1 MKHNSILYKLS
12 IFSIAILAFTSCDS
26 VIDKDPVLQTTDTNV
41 FSSKDKIESNLL
53 GIYSDVKN
61 FLAYKGYAYSDIR
74 GDDVY
79 SLSNNVYNCY
89 SVYEMAIGESTEDNT
104 NAWSSLYRAINET
117 NTFLVNLDKH
127 KDIAGASYDQYVAE
141 AKFLRALSYYQLNSL
156 YSDPYSINN
165 AAKSVPLRLQSE
177 GSTANDNLKRSTN
190 AEVLS
195 QILNDISDS
204 NISNLKNGGNS
215 YNGETRATEGAAHV
229 LRQRVYME
237 LGDWTNAIKEG
248 EAVSGYSLTQ
258 NVSDIFHNNINTETI
273 FAFPMADTN
282 KGANQTAMASYY
294 ASGNVFVLDD
304 KYGFLADKAYS
315 LPKDKRVSDLIG
327 KIGSNYILKKYY
339 DLSNYLDW
347 IQVFRYAEVELN
359 LAESYY
365 NNKQEDKARQYLKN
379 VRRRSV
385 AAIDDIIDV
394 DKLSGTDLLKA
405 IYFERRA
412 ELVGEAVRSID
423 IHRRGETYYKRNGT
437 FTPTTN
443 GYTWP
448 IPSSETV
455 INKLIND

>member
-1 MKHNSILYKLS
+1 
-12 IFSIAILAFTSCDS
+12 
-26 VIDKDPVLQTTDTNV
+26 
-41 FSSKDKIESNLL
+41 
-53 GIYSDVKN
+53 
-61 FLAYKGYAYSDIR
+61 
-74 GDDVY
+74 
-79 SLSNNVYNCY
+79 
-89 SVYEMAIGESTEDNT
+89 
-104 NAWSSLYRAINET
+104 
-117 NTFLVNLDKH
+117 
-127 KDIAGASYDQYVAE
+127 
-141 AKFLRALSYYQLNSL
+141 
-156 YSDPYSINN
+156 
-165 AAKSVPLRLQSE
+165 
-177 GSTANDNLKRSTN
+177 
-190 AEVLS
+190 
-195 QILNDISDS
+195 
-204 NISNLKNGGNS
+204 
-215 YNGETRATEGAAHV
+215 
-229 LRQRVYME
+229 
-237 LGDWTNAIKEG
+237 
-248 EAVSGYSLTQ
+248 
-258 NVSDIFHNNINTETI
+258 
-273 FAFPMADTN
+273 
-282 KGANQTAMASYY
+282 MASYY

-443 GYTWP
+443 GYTWLYSDTS
-448 IPSSETV
+448 IYLLQLSV
-455 INKLIND
+455 IKPEKIA